1 MMEEEHKG
9 LILMEMKRIGV
20 KFKDILIR
28 YKSDIESEKA
38 GTALGLSDTVK
49 LVLDFLEDRT

>member
-1 MMEEEHKG
+1 MEEEHKG

-20 KFKDILIR
+20 KYKDILSR